1 MTPDE
6 LDASGGLTPERL
18 ADIDAWVRPRV
29 VPEME
34 DGMLLDLLA
43 IRLLPETVACRCAS
57 SRDQPDAHRCGC

>member
-6 LDASGGLTPERL
+6 LDGGLTPERL

-43 IRLLPETVACRCAS
+43 IRLLPETVCCPLCELA
-57 SRDQPDAHRCGC
+57 

>member
-1 MTPDE
+1 MTPDGMTPEE
-6 LDASGGLTPERL
+6 LDAAGGLTPKRL

-43 IRLLPETVACRCAS
+43 IRLLPETVCCP
-57 SRDQPDAHRCGC
+57 SRH